1 MKSKVSYSKICLTLL
16 IIISGVTMQN
26 LHAEE
31 KSASKEHIELDGP
44 WHLQTRSLPST
55 PFTASL
61 RGDELTLECT
71 SPNYDI
77 SITLTDINGEA
88 VWQRDI
94 TASETSFV
102 FIPLDGL
109 PRGSYT
115 LRISNDYGG
124 YLWGTFQL

>member
-1 MKSKVSYSKICLTLL
+1 MKNKVLYLLLCMFFLISSLPIQKTQACVKDTDAESKI
-16 IIISGVTMQN
+16 M
-26 LHAEE
+26 
-31 KSASKEHIELDGP
+31 IEGT
-44 WHLQTRSLPST
+44 WGINTRSLSHI
-55 PFTASL
+55 PFTAKISYANL
-61 RGDELTLECT
+61 SVECT

-77 SITLTDINGEA
+77 SITLTDSNGEA